1 MMTKLLEGLHNL
13 KLIISGIV
21 QDVDTVNSS
30 VQTKPSMST
39 EDIEEAMEDLY
50 MDLQDAPG
58 QHYDNQ

>member
-1 MMTKLLEGLHNL
+1 MVINLLEKLHNL
-13 KLIISGIV
+13 KLIIKGIV
-21 QDVDTVNSS
+21 VGVDTVNYSAP
-30 VQTKPSMST
+30 TKPSMST